1 MYGEGVGG
9 RNQSNKTSVNKTMS
23 HEDLLQECIKA
34 LNENTKA
41 LIAYTK
47 ALRKEEKNAEVEHT
61 KKSAC
66 KFCGITYKTMQTF
79 LENGFITAC
88 RKRKGTREYFMEKDL
103 VNLCESK
110 KLFDGDYG
118 NLRNNPR
125 SMYFGG
131 LTI

>member
-1 MYGEGVGG
+1 
-9 RNQSNKTSVNKTMS
+9 MS
-23 HEDLLQECIKA
+23 FEDLLQEHIKA

-41 LIAYTK
+41 LMAYTK
-47 ALRKEEKNAEVEHT
+47 ALRKEEKIVEVEHT
-61 KKSAC
+61 KGSAC